1 MVDEQYKD
9 WKNVYRPDRGDY
21 LVLSIQVRTSQHVD
35 FEIQFTAIS
44 PEPPSETLEQVLLSL
59 AKIKLNLHYIEKAA
73 RYVAQQYPQGT
84 FQLIE
89 SGILV
94 DGLTDEQIV
103 ECIKVEDIK
112 FAVVV
117 VS

>member
-9 WKNVYRPDRGDY
+9 WKNTYRRERGDY

-35 FEIQFTAIS
+35 FEIQFTAIR
-44 PEPPSETLEQVLLSL
+44 PEPPSEPLEQVLLSL
-59 AKIKLNLHYIEKAA
+59 TKIKLKLDYMEKAV
-73 RYVAQQYPQGT
+73 RYVAQQYPQAT

-94 DGLTDEQIV
+94 DGLTDEQIIDCV
-103 ECIKVEDIK
+103 QVEDIK

>member
-1 MVDEQYKD
+1 MVDEQYAD
-9 WKNVYRPDRGDY
+9 WKDTYRPERGDY

-35 FEIQFTAIS
+35 FEIQFTGVR
-44 PEPPSETLEQVLLSL
+44 PEPACEALEQVLLSL
-59 AKIKLNLHYIEKAA
+59 AKIKLNLDYMEKAA
-73 RYVAQQYPQGT
+73 RYVSQKYPQAT

-94 DGLTDEQIV
+94 DGLTDEHII
-103 ECIKVEDIK
+103 ECIKVEDIM